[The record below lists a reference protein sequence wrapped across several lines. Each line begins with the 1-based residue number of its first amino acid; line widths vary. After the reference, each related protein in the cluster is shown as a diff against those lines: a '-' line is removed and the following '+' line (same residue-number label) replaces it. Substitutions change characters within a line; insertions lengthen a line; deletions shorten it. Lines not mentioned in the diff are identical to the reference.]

1 MDAAVLEQ
9 VLVNLVSNA
18 RDAMPLGGRVTL
30 SVCEAK
36 GPGGQHLAL
45 LEVADTGPGIPLAI
59 QETIF
64 EVFFTTKAE
73 GKGTGLGLAS
83 VRALMEAQGGSVT
96 VDSQVGQGAT
106 FRLAFPMEA

>member
-1 MDAAVLEQ
+1 M
-9 VLVNLVSNA
+9 
-18 RDAMPLGGRVTL
+18 
-30 SVCEAK
+30 
-36 GPGGQHLAL
+36 
-45 LEVADTGPGIPLAI
+45 LEVADTGPGIPVEI
-59 QETIF
+59 QEAIF